1 MTSTPLPPD
10 SNGQHPT
17 PAFDMIVFGG
27 TGDLAMRKLMP
38 ALMHRDIDGRLHSAS
53 RVIGIGRSSIG
64 NEAFAKR
71 VEESCRNAIGAAFT
85 EQSWATFARR
95 LHYLALNASNRND
108 YGVLHEFL
116 DDSASEPSGASVG
129 SRDQISGAS
138 AVRVFYLATDPDLFG
153 PTSQHLG
160 QADLVTPDTRVVLEK
175 PIGHDLASSRAVN
188 DAVGAV
194 FREDQI
200 FRIDH
205 YLGKEA
211 VQNLLAL
218 RFANALFEP
227 VWNAGG
233 IDHIQITVA
242 ETLGVEGRGEYY
254 DRAGALRD
262 MVQNHLLQL
271 LCLTTMEPPSK
282 FEPDAIRDEK
292 RKVLRALRPFTLGDV
307 TTHTVRGQYRAG
319 VADGVQV
326 PGYNDEIGRT
336 ENPSSTETFVAI
348 KGEITNWR
356 WGGVPFYLRTGK
368 RLAGRGSE
376 IVIQFRAVP
385 HDIFPA
391 SNRPLSPNR
400 LIIRVQPDEGIK
412 LSLMTKVPGTTGM
425 RLRPA
430 PLNLSFAE
438 EFHIRSPDAYE
449 RLLLDVVR
457 GDSTLF
463 MRRDEIEA
471 AWSWVEPILD
481 AWAASNEPPRSYP
494 AGSWGPSA
502 AIALIERD
510 ARTWSEDS
518 A

>member
-1 MTSTPLPPD
+1 MILTSVSD
-10 SNGQHPT
+10 SKRQHPT

-38 ALMHRDIDGRLHSAS
+38 SLMHRDIDGWLHPAS
-53 RVIGIGRSSIG
+53 RIVGIGRSPIG
-64 NEAFAKR
+64 NEGFAKR
-71 VEESCRNAIGAAFT
+71 VEESCRNVIGPAFT
-85 EQSWATFARR
+85 EQSWAIFVRR
-95 LHYLALNASNRND
+95 LHYIALNGSKRND
-108 YGVLHEFL
+108 YGVLRDFL
-116 DDSASEPSGASVG
+116 DDSASAPGASVT
-129 SRDQISGAS
+129 STDQTLKAS
-138 AVRVFYLATDPDLFG
+138 TVRVFYLATDPGLFG
-153 PTSQHLG
+153 PISENLG
-160 QADLVTPDTRVVLEK
+160 QADLVTPESRVVLEK

-194 FREDQI
+194 FGENQI

-227 VWNAGG
+227 VWNARGV
-233 IDHIQITVA
+233 DHIQITVA
-242 ETLGVEGRGEYY
+242 ETLGVERRGEYY

-271 LCLTTMEPPSK
+271 LCLTTMEPPWS

-292 RKVLRALRPFTLGDV
+292 RKVLRALRPFTMAEV
-307 TTHTVRGQYRAG
+307 STHTVRGQYRAG

-326 PGYNDEIGRT
+326 PGYNDEIGRAD
-336 ENPSSTETFVAI
+336 NPSSTETFVAI

-376 IVIQFRAVP
+376 IVIQFREVP
-385 HDIFPA
+385 YDIFPA
-391 SNRPLSPNR
+391 SNRPLNPNR
-400 LIIRVQPDEGIK
+400 LTIRVQPDEGIK

-438 EFHIRSPDAYE
+438 EFQTRSPDAYE

-481 AWAASNEPPRSYP
+481 AWAASNELPRSYP

-510 ARTWSEDS
+510 GRTWSEDS
-518 A
+518 D